1 MGIKFKKKSENE
13 KPKHIAF
20 ICHKVRIQVD
30 KQGLDI
36 FKPDKSCIYTLTT
49 LNYDLWSKAW
59 REVVL
64 DFKHGIFKNL
74 PKASF

>member
-1 MGIKFKKKSENE
+1 MKKNE
-13 KPKHIAF
+13 KPMHIVF
-20 ICHKVRIQVD
+20 VCHIVSIQDD

-36 FKPDKSCIYTLTT
+36 FKPDKSCIYSLTT
-49 LNYDLWSKAW
+49 LKYVLWSKAW

-64 DFKHGIFKNL
+64 GFKHGIFKNL